1 MAIGAGIG
9 AISGLLQG
17 QQAKRLNKQYDAAEK
32 AIQTTDPAQM
42 AFLNRLRQQE
52 RAFRTGTDKSSAFAL
67 NQAQNVNSNT
77 QANLLRAGG
86 AGAVNNLL
94 RSQAVSNNAIANIG
108 ADAAGQANQ
117 LMELQSGIIDQIA
130 DRNFARQRELRNQA
144 MSRAI
149 NSRQNLRNMFQ
160 GALAMVPGITGQM
173 GGFGPKSG
181 GAQGRVFDPLAST
194 SEGVGTFYPGAYN
207 SGDMLPP
214 ATMPGQ
220 MPSAQGLP
228 RTPNPS
234 SWNVGMTTVPR
245 MTPVPTYPNSPISPG
260 TPNASPWNVDVGSVY
275 RMNPRLT
282 YPQSSPLAYQPLG

>member
-1 MAIGAGIG
+1 MAAGAGIG

-67 NQAQNVNSNT
+67 NQAQNVNANT

-108 ADAAGQANQ
+108 AQAAGQANQ
-117 LMELQSGIIDQIA
+117 LMGLQGGIIDQIA
-130 DRNFARQRELRNQA
+130 NRNLARQRELRNQA

-149 NSRQNLRNMFQ
+149 NSRQNLQNMFQ

-173 GGFGPKSG
+173 GAFKAQPAAAPQVQPQGPTGGGF
-181 GAQGRVFDPLAST
+181 
-194 SEGVGTFYPGAYN
+194 VGN
-207 SGDMLPP
+207 
-214 ATMPGQ
+214 
-220 MPSAQGLP
+220 
-228 RTPNPS
+228 
-234 SWNVGMTTVPR
+234 
-245 MTPVPTYPNSPISPG
+245 TYVPG
-260 TPNASPWNVDVGSVY
+260 TNPGVQYGGLGTGVPKVEPNYGFNY
-275 RMNPRLT
+275 
-282 YPQSSPLAYQPLG
+282 